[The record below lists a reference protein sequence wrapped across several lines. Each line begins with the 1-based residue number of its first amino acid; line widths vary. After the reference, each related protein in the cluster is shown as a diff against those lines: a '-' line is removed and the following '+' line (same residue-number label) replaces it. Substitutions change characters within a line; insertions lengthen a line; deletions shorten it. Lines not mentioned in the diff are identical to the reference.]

1 MTLVTTG
8 VWVWRPWRWRRPRFP
23 RVALG
28 IVVSIAAI
36 GAVAATPQWRSTS
49 FYEFHG
55 EIPAA
60 GTLLRVSSYPGTAP
74 AGSTALRLL
83 YATTRADG
91 SPAVASAV
99 AAIPDN
105 AGSTAVA
112 WQHGTTGVAQ
122 ACAPSLRD
130 NALKPE
136 AIPAIAEMVS
146 RGWNV
151 VATDYPGQ
159 GTEGRFPYL
168 IGQGEGRAALD
179 SLRALRQLDQVPD
192 GGKNMLWGHSQ
203 GGHAT
208 LFADQIAADYAP
220 ELEISGVAAL
230 SAAADPQLLAERIL
244 GTGANALGTMV
255 GSFVLV
261 PYAAEYPDV
270 RLKDYMIPVA
280 TPLLRAAAQRC
291 TDDKTILV
299 SLLTTAA
306 LKTRGALVTADLNN
320 SALGQ
325 RLRENTASGAGTA
338 PLFLGQGVED
348 EVVPIAGQAEMA
360 QRARLSGRAVTEK
373 DYPGRSHMGV
383 IAADSPLITDLL
395 DWADA
400 HVAS

>member
-1 MTLVTTG
+1 
-8 VWVWRPWRWRRPRFP
+8 
-23 RVALG
+23 
-28 IVVSIAAI
+28 
-36 GAVAATPQWRSTS
+36 
-49 FYEFHG
+49 
-55 EIPAA
+55 
-60 GTLLRVSSYPGTAP
+60 
-74 AGSTALRLL
+74 
-83 YATTRADG
+83 
-91 SPAVASAV
+91 
-99 AAIPDN
+99 
-105 AGSTAVA
+105 
-112 WQHGTTGVAQ
+112 
-122 ACAPSLRD
+122 
-130 NALKPE
+130 
-136 AIPAIAEMVS
+136 MVS

-192 GGKNMLWGHSQ
+192 EGKNMLWGHSQ

-208 LFADQIAADYAP
+208 LFADQIAADYVP

-306 LKTRGALVTADLNN
+306 LETRGALVTADLNN

-360 QRARLSGRAVTEK
+360 QRARLSGRAVPEK

-383 IAADSPLITDLL
+383 IAADWPS
-395 DWADA
+395 
-400 HVAS
+400 